1 MNRLLK
7 CSIIFA
13 FLLSACT
20 HYYTPK
26 TTTSSYSELKQIKN
40 DSLTVAK
47 IAPYKKQLDTQMN
60 EVIASCDS
68 SLTKDGMES
77 TLANF
82 VMQAVEHFSNTHK
95 PELKNKI
102 LPMVNRGG
110 LRINLPKGEISV
122 RTIYELM
129 PFDNELVYI
138 TITGTKLQEAVTS
151 FCENGKLFNAHLSFR
166 IEKNKPMDLKI
177 YNEIWNEKDQYI
189 VLTTDY
195 LANGG
200 DNLICFNSPM
210 KLETTGI
217 KLRDAIIDYCR
228 YLTKNNQHILPYKD
242 GRITISK

>member
-7 CSIIFA
+7 RTIIFA

-20 HYYTPK
+20 HYYAPK
-26 TTTSSYSELKQIKN
+26 TIHSSHNELTQIKD
-40 DSLTVAK
+40 DSLTVVK
-47 IAPYKKQLDTQMN
+47 IAPYKKQLDAQMN

-68 SLTKDGMES
+68 TLTKDGMES

-82 VMQAVEHFSNTHK
+82 VMQAVEHFSNAHK

-166 IEKNKPMDLKI
+166 IENKTPIDLKI
-177 YNEIWNEKDQYI
+177 YNENWNDKNQYTI
-189 VLTTDY
+189 LTTDY

-200 DNLICFNSPM
+200 DNLNCFNLPL

-228 YLTKNNQHILPYKD
+228 YLTKNNTHILPYKD